1 MTKILV
7 VSGFLGA
14 GKTTLIQHLL
24 QTALRNKRV
33 LIIEND
39 FGRVEIDEA
48 LLKSYPIQIE
58 NLNAGCIFCSL
69 RENFQQVLER
79 ALTHAPDYILVEPS
93 GAAHLSEVLEVVLK
107 FENQGKAVFV
117 KAISVLDARRF
128 LEYRKYYRTLLD
140 DQVEYADLILLS
152 HQQNINPI
160 AKMQLS
166 RLLRSQNPDAEL
178 RPETWNRIPNAVFL
192 RGLRGSQTL
201 MLDLQTNVLP
211 SPLSHSHGENRQG
224 FLHRMLL
231 RWELSAVT
239 LRCEKC
245 YTPTELSRRVEQI
258 TSATGQ
264 TVLRGKGI
272 VRSKR
277 RSTYTSSGTLY
288 LFLRLNNSE
297 TFVELVGAR
306 PLHLLSQTVLP
317 LKSPTGAFIAPLRKC
332 ALLKT
337 RHFRQCARKNEG
349 NFGKKRDGRTV
360 PALLTRKNT
369 RLFIII
375 KL

>member
-24 QTALRNKRV
+24 QTALRNKKV

-58 NLNAGCIFCSL
+58 NLNAGCICCSL
-69 RENFQQVLER
+69 RENFQQALER

-107 FENQGKAVFV
+107 LENQGKAVFV

-128 LEYRKYYRTLLD
+128 LEYRKYYRNLLD

-178 RPETWNRIPNAVFL
+178 RPEAWDRIPNAVFL
-192 RGLRGSQTL
+192 RGLRSSQTL
-201 MLDLQTNVLP
+201 MLDLQTDVLP
-211 SPLSHSHGENRQG
+211 LPLPHSHGENRQG
-224 FLHRMLL
+224 FLRRMLL
-231 RWELSAVT
+231 RRELSAVT
-239 LRCEKC
+239 LRCEKV
-245 YTPTELSRRVEQI
+245 YTPEELSRRIAQV
-258 TSATGQ
+258 TSAAEQ

-272 VRSKR
+272 VQTTDGFRLVQYVTGELKVEPVSVEGHCICFI
-277 RSTYTSSGTLY
+277 GTGLTEEKVRAQ
-288 LFLRLNNSE
+288 FLSY
-297 TFVELVGAR
+297 
-306 PLHLLSQTVLP
+306 
-317 LKSPTGAFIAPLRKC
+317 
-332 ALLKT
+332 
-337 RHFRQCARKNEG
+337 
-349 NFGKKRDGRTV
+349 
-360 PALLTRKNT
+360 
-369 RLFIII
+369 
-375 KL
+375 

>member
-24 QTALRNKRV
+24 QTALRNKKV

-58 NLNAGCIFCSL
+58 NLNAGCICCSL
-69 RENFQQVLER
+69 RENFQQALEN
-79 ALTHAPDYILVEPS
+79 ALIHAPDYILVEPS

-107 FENQGKAVFV
+107 LENQGKAVFV
-117 KAISVLDARRF
+117 KAVSVLDARRF
-128 LEYRKYYRTLLD
+128 LEYRKYYRNLLD

-152 HQQNINPI
+152 HQQNVNPI

-178 RPETWNRIPNAVFL
+178 RPEAWERIPNAVFL

-201 MLDLQTNVLP
+201 MLDLQTDVLP
-211 SPLSHSHGENRQG
+211 SPLPHSHGENRQG
-224 FLHRMLL
+224 FLRRMLL
-231 RWELSAVT
+231 RRELSAVT
-239 LRCEKC
+239 LRCEKV
-245 YTPTELSRRVEQI
+245 YTPEELARRIGQV
-258 TSATGQ
+258 TSAAGQ

-272 VRSKR
+272 VQTTDGFRLVQYVTGELKVEPVSVEGHCICFI
-277 RSTYTSSGTLY
+277 GTGLTEEKVRAQ
-288 LFLRLNNSE
+288 FLS
-297 TFVELVGAR
+297 
-306 PLHLLSQTVLP
+306 
-317 LKSPTGAFIAPLRKC
+317 I
-332 ALLKT
+332 
-337 RHFRQCARKNEG
+337 
-349 NFGKKRDGRTV
+349 
-360 PALLTRKNT
+360 
-369 RLFIII
+369 
-375 KL
+375 

>member
-58 NLNAGCIFCSL
+58 NLNAGCICCSL

-160 AKMQLS
+160 AKCSFPVCCAARTRMQ
-166 RLLRSQNPDAEL
+166 NFAPKHGTAYPTPFFCADCAAV
-178 RPETWNRIPNAVFL
+178 RP
-192 RGLRGSQTL
+192 
-201 MLDLQTNVLP
+201 
-211 SPLSHSHGENRQG
+211 
-224 FLHRMLL
+224 
-231 RWELSAVT
+231 
-239 LRCEKC
+239 
-245 YTPTELSRRVEQI
+245 
-258 TSATGQ
+258 
-264 TVLRGKGI
+264 
-272 VRSKR
+272 
-277 RSTYTSSGTLY
+277 
-288 LFLRLNNSE
+288 
-297 TFVELVGAR
+297 
-306 PLHLLSQTVLP
+306 
-317 LKSPTGAFIAPLRKC
+317 
-332 ALLKT
+332 
-337 RHFRQCARKNEG
+337 
-349 NFGKKRDGRTV
+349 
-360 PALLTRKNT
+360 
-369 RLFIII
+369 
-375 KL
+375 